1 MGEAGYR
8 RNKPTAHRD
17 TTVPSPYNF
26 PTRGR
31 RPRLPGWLRGQK
43 LTRGRGTNLTS
54 QFRQEPRKER
64 PDRGYNRS
72 PVPIALPPSK
82 NPLTGAVSIYNLK
95 ILSDCKFEG

>member
-31 RPRLPGWLRGQK
+31 RPRLPGWLRVQK
-43 LTRGRGTNLTS
+43 LTPRSRDKSDEPVTTSSLTRKLRSRLQSQPGVYCVTTLEESANRGSFHLQS
-54 QFRQEPRKER
+54 EDSFR
-64 PDRGYNRS
+64 
-72 PVPIALPPSK
+72 L
-82 NPLTGAVSIYNLK
+82 
-95 ILSDCKFEG
+95 